1 VATLIKN
8 EIGIEPEIVVGGRGE
23 FTVWVG
29 DETVARKDSD
39 GFPPDAAIVASVRKA
54 LGLPAPK

>member
-8 EIGIEPEIVVGGRGE
+8 EFGIEPELVVGGRGE

-29 DETVARKDSD
+29 DETVARKDSG
-39 GFPPDAAIVASVRKA
+39 GFPPDSEIVASVRTA
-54 LGLPAPK
+54 LGLPVPK